1 MKIRKKQA
9 VSNCDTCVFY
19 DWDDD
24 FEAYICTADLDE
36 DELEHFV
43 HGSTGQCP
51 YYRFY
56 DDYKSVEKQN

>member
-36 DELEHFV
+36 DELEHRKLLV
-43 HGSTGQCP
+43 L
-51 YYRFY
+51 
-56 DDYKSVEKQN
+56 EKLFL